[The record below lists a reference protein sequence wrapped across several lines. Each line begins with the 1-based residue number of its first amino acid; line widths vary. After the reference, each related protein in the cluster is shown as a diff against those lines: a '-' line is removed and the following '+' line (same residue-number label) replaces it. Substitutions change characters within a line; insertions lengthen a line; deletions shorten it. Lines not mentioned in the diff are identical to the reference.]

1 MQFASTVNC
10 LWLVLIFG
18 KTLYEIRRKK
28 SDKKEFKWCLNKK
41 IQCSDHFGNRIDYYY
56 NSDLAFDGMV
66 QILKP

>member
-18 KTLYEIRRKK
+18 KTPYEIRRKK
-28 SDKKEFKWCLNKK
+28 SDKKEFKSCLNKK
-41 IQCSDHFGNRIDYYY
+41 IQCSAHIGNRIDYY

-66 QILKP
+66 QTLKP